1 MKVKTPV
8 ETAAAALEAGCGKAS
23 LTSPR
28 SFGRLMALAIAAGA
42 YIALGGALSFVVGNG
57 MPGISA
63 ANPAIAKLMSAVMF
77 PIGLILIV
85 VLGGELFT
93 GNNALLMPP
102 LIKKRVGLARVAAN
116 WALVY
121 CGNAVGA
128 VAFAAV
134 MVWGVGLPAPEPWH
148 TAAVNLGVA
157 KCSMPWLTVFVKG
170 IGANWCV
177 CLAVWLALSGHSLI
191 EKMAGCFLPVMGF
204 VALGYEHSIANMFF
218 VPLAMLEGSPV
229 GVGQFITANLIPATL
244 GNIAGGALFVGSLFS
259 WIHLRRD

>member
-116 WALVY
+116 RALVY

-134 MVWGVGLPAPEPWH
+134 MVWGVGLTAPSLGTPLLSISGGKMLD
-148 TAAVNLGVA
+148 AVAHGV
-157 KCSMPWLTVFVKG
+157 CEGHRSQPGV
-170 IGANWCV
+170 CV
-177 CLAVWLALSGHSLI
+177 RLCGLPCRDILS
-191 EKMAGCFLPVMGF
+191 
-204 VALGYEHSIANMFF
+204 
-218 VPLAMLEGSPV
+218 
-229 GVGQFITANLIPATL
+229 
-244 GNIAGGALFVGSLFS
+244 
-259 WIHLRRD
+259 LRRWPDASSR